1 MASDWT
7 TPPVVPTVNASKN
20 MGDTERNP
28 SINTEPLP
36 FLPPMLISQE
46 RKDTTHLA
54 AVLDRRDLTG
64 FLVLAVLFVPTI
76 TSVQSAGPAA
86 FFYFL
91 LALFTFLLP
100 GAFVIRWLV
109 RRFPGQGAPYFRVIH
124 ILGAKWSFLAAFCA
138 WWPGSIAIIIAIG
151 IGIMSVQYL
160 APAWFTSPTEHFL
173 LIMAVLLVA
182 TPMACLPLS
191 WLKRILLVLAA
202 PYYSF
207 YMTLGAAGGWWLW
220 SGHPAAVSL
229 RSLHDLKPT
238 GNNLVVYGL
247 VLLGCLGIFMPLF
260 MGGKI
265 GGTQN
270 ARHYVWWSVALVF
283 FAYLAGTFGV
293 MIIVPPAQSGAFSA
307 SLQAISMVFGPLAG
321 TGAAIVLACSQIA
334 ISVAFLLL
342 FSRLLVLFSR
352 DYQLATP
359 LTRLNRHGVPILS
372 TITQAIIVAGIAML
386 TFVAIP
392 ELFEKF
398 VHTADLL
405 LEICFVL
412 SAGTAAL
419 WELSAALLFFCTLG
433 LYFRYKRTAQTIPAS
448 QIRTYSHNDDLA
460 TAHENLLSPEVNQ
473 RPDGQRNN
481 YQGLLLIGLAITGAG
496 ASLTGMWEI
505 VSHSWNPKLIPT
517 DQWIVLVG
525 GVILFSLAIGWV
537 VSEVARVNTLLEE
550 QRHANFREVTLREQ
564 LQEAYDQQQ
573 VLLAEVD
580 WLYREQARAA
590 VTDTITGLPN
600 HRAVM
605 NRLDE
610 EIARCQQEHA
620 SCAVL
625 FVDLDY
631 FKQINDTWGHR
642 AGDVILRAA
651 GSRLCSTLHPHDFAG
666 RYGGEEFAIV
676 LTDADVSE
684 ASQTAER
691 LRMAVAAQPFYWENE
706 ETYTVVPI
714 EVTASIGVAVYQLHG
729 VSREA
734 LLEHAD
740 SAMYQAKDTG
750 RNRVCIANLELT
762 SCEKMPFAH
771 EVNRATECAIMRA
784 LIAAAS
790 AHDNGTNAHA
800 QRMVQLAES
809 TARMLNRPEEEIR
822 LITLAAL
829 LHDIGKIGIP
839 DTILHKQGPLTYD
852 EWAIMRRHPEIGQ
865 QILAQAGGIF
875 EQVAHIVAT
884 HHEHWDGHG
893 YPAGLAY
900 DAIPMS
906 ARILSVADAYD
917 AMISRRSYRD
927 PLPAANARAE
937 LERCAGSQFDPLVVK
952 TFFTVLDAQEHSE
965 TEIKIPKNSQTML
978 ALPASI
984 SIRNGT
990 TNEFHS

>member
-7 TPPVVPTVNASKN
+7 TPPVAPTVNAAKN
-20 MGDTERNP
+20 VGNIERYP

-36 FLPPMLISQE
+36 FLPPMPISQE

-64 FLVLAVLFVPTI
+64 FLVLVVLFVPTI
-76 TSVQSAGPAA
+76 TNVQSAGPAA
-86 FFYFL
+86 LFYLL

-100 GAFVIRWLV
+100 SVFVIRWLV
-109 RRFPGQGAPYFRVIH
+109 GRFPGQGVPYFRVIR

-138 WWPGSIAIIIAIG
+138 WWPGSTAIIIAIG
-151 IGIMSVQYL
+151 TGIMSVQYL
-160 APAWFTSPTEHFL
+160 APAWFTSSAEHFL
-173 LIMAVLLVA
+173 LITAGLLVA
-182 TPMACLPLS
+182 TVMACLPLS
-191 WLKRILLVLAA
+191 WLKRILLVLAV

-207 YMTLGAAGGWWLW
+207 YMMLGAAGGWWLW

-229 RSLHDLKPT
+229 RSLNDLKPT
-238 GNNLVVYGL
+238 GNNFGVYGL
-247 VLLGCLGIFMPLF
+247 VLFGCLGIFMPLF
-260 MGGKI
+260 MGGKFRGPQGHSI
-265 GGTQN
+265 
-270 ARHYVWWSVALVF
+270 WWSVAFVF

-293 MIIVPPAQSGAFSA
+293 MIIVPRTQAGAFSA

-321 TGAAIVLACSQIA
+321 TVAAIALACSQIA
-334 ISVAFLLL
+334 ISVALLLL
-342 FSRLLVLFSR
+342 FSRLLVLFLQ

-392 ELFEKF
+392 ELFEEF

-405 LEICFVL
+405 SEICSIL

-433 LYFRYKRTAQTIPAS
+433 LYFRYKRTAQSTPAS
-448 QIRTYSHNDDLA
+448 QIRTHPYNDDLS
-460 TAHENLLSPEVNQ
+460 TAHESLLSPDVNQ
-473 RPDGQRNN
+473 GPDGQRNN
-481 YQGLLLIGLAITGAG
+481 CQDRILIGLAITGAG
-496 ASLTGMWEI
+496 ASLTGMWI
-505 VSHSWNPKLIPT
+505 TVSHSWNPELIPT
-517 DQWIVLVG
+517 DQWMVLVG

-537 VSEVARVNTLLEE
+537 ASEVARVNTLLEE

-580 WLYREQARAA
+580 WLYREQALAA

-605 NRLDE
+605 NKLDE
-610 EIARCQQEHA
+610 ELTRCQQEQA

-625 FVDLDY
+625 FVDVDY

-642 AGDVILRAA
+642 AGDVILRAV
-651 GSRLCSTLHPHDFAG
+651 GNRLCSTLRPRDFAG

-691 LRMAVAAQPFYWENE
+691 LRMAVATQPFYWEND
-706 ETYTVVPI
+706 ETCTVVPI

-740 SAMYQAKDTG
+740 SAMYQAKYTG
-750 RNRVCIANLELT
+750 RNCVCIADLELT
-762 SCEKMPFAH
+762 SCEKMPCAD
-771 EVNRATECAIMRA
+771 EVNRVTESTTVRA

-809 TARMLNRPEEEIR
+809 TAHMLNRPEKEIR

-839 DTILHKQGPLTYD
+839 DAILHKQGPLTYD

-875 EQVAHIVAT
+875 EQLAHIVAT

-893 YPAGLAY
+893 YPAMLAY

-906 ARILSVADAYD
+906 ARILSVVDAYD
-917 AMISRRSYRD
+917 AMVSRRSYRD
-927 PLPAANARAE
+927 PMPVANARAE
-937 LERCAGSQFDPLVVK
+937 LQRCAGSQFDPLVVK
-952 TFFTVLDAQEHSE
+952 TFLSVLDAQEHSE
-965 TEIKIPKNSQTML
+965 TEMKISKNSQIMPV
-978 ALPASI
+978 LPAPI
-984 SIRNGT
+984 STRNGT

>member
-1 MASDWT
+1 MLEECMASDWT
-7 TPPVVPTVNASKN
+7 TPLVVPTVNASKN
-20 MGDTERNP
+20 MGNIERNP
-28 SINTEPLP
+28 SINTQPLP
-36 FLPPMLISQE
+36 FLPPMSISQE
-46 RKDTTHLA
+46 RKDTTHLP
-54 AVLDRRDLTG
+54 AVLDRRDLIG
-64 FLVLAVLFVPTI
+64 FLVLVVLFVPTI
-76 TSVQSAGPAA
+76 TSVQSAGLAA
-86 FFYFL
+86 FFYWL

-100 GAFVIRWLV
+100 SAFVIRWLV
-109 RRFPGQGAPYFRVIH
+109 RHFPGQGAPYFWAIR

-138 WWPGSIAIIIAIG
+138 WWPGSIAIITTIG

-160 APAWFTSPTEHFL
+160 APAWFTNPTEHFL
-173 LIMAVLLVA
+173 VITVVLLVA
-182 TPMACLPLS
+182 TAIACLPLS
-191 WLKRILLVLAA
+191 WLKRMFLVLAV
-202 PYYSF
+202 PYYLL
-207 YMTLGAAGGWWLW
+207 YMTVGAAGGWWLW

-229 RSLHDLKPT
+229 RSLNDLKPT
-238 GNNLVVYGL
+238 GNNFVVYGL
-247 VLLGCLGIFMPLF
+247 VVVGCLRIFMPLF
-260 MGGKI
+260 MGGKMR
-265 GGTQN
+265 GTHN
-270 ARHYVWWSVALVF
+270 TRHYVWWGVALVF

-293 MIIVPPAQSGAFSA
+293 MVIVPPAQSGTLSA

-321 TGAAIVLACSQIA
+321 IGAAIVLACSQIA
-334 ISVAFLLL
+334 ITIAFLLL
-342 FSRLLVLFSR
+342 FSRLLVLFLQ

-359 LTRLNRHGVPILS
+359 LTHVNKHGVPILS
-372 TITQAIIVAGIAML
+372 TITQAIIVASIAVL

-392 ELFEKF
+392 KLFGEF

-405 LEICFVL
+405 LEICIVL

-419 WELSAALLFFCTLG
+419 WEFSAALLFFCALG
-433 LYFRYKRTAQTIPAS
+433 LYSRYKHSTEQKS
-448 QIRTYSHNDDLA
+448 
-460 TAHENLLSPEVNQ
+460 LLSPEVNQ
-473 RPDGQRNN
+473 RSDARRNI
-481 YQGLLLIGLAITGAG
+481 YQGRILIGLAIIGAG
-496 ASLTGMWEI
+496 ASFISMWLI
-505 VSHSWNPKLIPT
+505 VSDSWNPKLIPS

-537 VSEVARVNTLLEE
+537 ASEVARVNTLLEE
-550 QRHANFREVTLREQ
+550 QRRANFREVTLREQ
-564 LQEAYDQQQ
+564 LQEAYEQQQ
-573 VLLAEVD
+573 VLLSEVD
-580 WLYREQARAA
+580 WLYREQALAA

-605 NRLDE
+605 NKLDE
-610 EIARCQQEHA
+610 EITRCQQEQA
-620 SCAVL
+620 SCAAL
-625 FVDLDY
+625 FVDVDH

-642 AGDVILRAA
+642 AGDAILRAV
-651 GSRLCSTLHPHDFAG
+651 GSRLCSTLHPHDFVG

-691 LRMAVAAQPFYWENE
+691 LRLAVASQPFYWENE

-740 SAMYQAKDTG
+740 SAMYQAKYIG
-750 RNRVCIANLELT
+750 RNRVCIADLELT
-762 SCEKMPFAH
+762 SSEKMPCAH
-771 EVNRATECAIMRA
+771 EVNRATESAIVRA

-800 QRMVQLAES
+800 QRMVQLAEN

-875 EQVAHIVAT
+875 EQLAHIVAT

-893 YPAGLAY
+893 YPARLAY

-917 AMISRRSYRD
+917 AMVSRRTYRD
-927 PLPAANARAE
+927 PMPVANARAE
-937 LERCAGSQFDPLVVK
+937 LQRCAGSQFDPLVVE
-952 TFFTVLDAQEHSE
+952 TFLAVLDEEHTQ
-965 TEIKIPKNSQTML
+965 TEMKV
-978 ALPASI
+978 AYHLP
-984 SIRNGT
+984 T
-990 TNEFHS
+990 T